1 MNEFGQTVS
10 LFMIVK
16 NERHVLR
23 RCLESVRPLIDHW
36 TIVDT
41 GSTDGTQELARE
53 CLHQLPGALVE
64 RPWKDFGHNRSES
77 VALARGSADYLLT
90 LDADEYL
97 VPDPDFMWPHLQS
110 DAYSF
115 VVNSGAVLYTRIQLV
130 RAQLPWRYEG
140 VLHEYPTCDRIYS
153 HESLGG
159 IKTIRLLEG
168 ARSRDPLTYRR
179 DADVL
184 ERALCQDPGNP
195 RNMFYLAQSY
205 RDAQEPELAL
215 DRYLQRSRM
224 DGFPEEV
231 WCSLYEAA
239 KLMEAK
245 GRDWPT
251 VQHAYLQAYRY
262 RPVRAEPL
270 YRIGVA
276 FCGQHNFDEA
286 IRYLGHGMNLPEP
299 TGEQLFVE
307 SDVYRFLLPLEYAVA
322 CYWLGRHSKAISV
335 IDCLLEDESLSADRT
350 ALLLRNRQHSLRALE
365 SGPSTE
371 LE

>member
-1 MNEFGQTVS
+1 MNEAGQTVS

-16 NERHVLR
+16 NECHVLR

-53 CLHQLPGALVE
+53 CLQDLPGSLVE

-77 VALARGSADYLLT
+77 IVLAQGHSDYLLT
-90 LDADEYL
+90 LDADEYI
-97 VPDPDFMWPHLQS
+97 VAEPGFKWPHLQR

-115 VVNSGAVLYTRIQLV
+115 VVDSGAVLYTRIQLV

-140 VLHEYPTCDRIYS
+140 VLHEYLTCDQTYS
-153 HESLGG
+153 LEPMGG
-159 IKTIRLLEG
+159 IKTTRLLEG

-179 DADVL
+179 DADLL
-184 ERALCQDPGNP
+184 ERALHQDPGNP
-195 RNMFYLAQSY
+195 RNVFYLAQSY

-224 DGFPEEV
+224 DGFPEEI

-239 KLMEAK
+239 KLMEAT
-245 GRDWPT
+245 GRDWAT
-251 VQHAYLQAYRY
+251 VQDAYLQAYRY

-276 FCGQHNFDEA
+276 FSGQHNFDEA

-322 CYWLGRHSKAISV
+322 CYWLGRHSEAISI
-335 IDCLLEDESLSADRT
+335 IDRLLEDESLTADRKT
-350 ALLLRNRQHSLRALE
+350 LLLRNRQHSLSAMTSE
-365 SGPSTE
+365 FSAGT
-371 LE
+371 